1 MELPQVRPAAADGVL
16 RAPSADRTAPGGP
29 RAFPALRVVAP
40 EIEGPEDVVADAD
53 GVLFAGAADGTVWRL
68 RLSATGAVDR
78 AAAVAHTGGRP
89 LGLHSLPGGELLVC
103 DAPRGLL
110 RIDPRQGTVRVLADE
125 VAGAPLRFCSN
136 VTAAADGTV
145 YFTVSSRRYGLDTW
159 LGDFLEHTGTGQLL
173 RLRPGG
179 RPEVLLEGLQF
190 ANGVALAPDESFLA
204 VAETGARRLLRY
216 RLTGPGAGTAGT
228 LARELPGY
236 PDNISLAPDGDF
248 WVALARPPAAG
259 VTLLHGMPRTV
270 RRTAWEVAKRLRL
283 SLPPHP
289 TVRVLAVGPDGRT
302 ARDLRA
308 VRSPYRMVT
317 SVCRTGSLLAMGSVA
332 ERGIAVCALPGA
344 DGDTDGPA
352 PAR

>member
-1 MELPQVRPAAADGVL
+1 MRHGCPAPEDAVSPPFTE
-16 RAPSADRTAPGGP
+16 RAAPGGP

-40 EIEGPEDVVADAD
+40 GIEGPEDVVAD
-53 GVLFAGAADGTVWRL
+53 GEGGLFAGAADGAVWRL
-68 RLSATGAVDR
+68 RLSASGE
-78 AAAVAHTGGRP
+78 VAQATPVGHTGGRP
-89 LGLHSLPGGELLVC
+89 LGLQPLPGGDLLVC
-103 DAPRGLL
+103 DARRGLL
-110 RIDPRQGTVRVLADE
+110 HLDPRRGAVRVLADE

-136 VTAAADGTV
+136 ATAAADGTV
-145 YFTVSSRRYGLDTW
+145 YFTVSSRRHGLDTW

-190 ANGVALAPDESFLA
+190 ANGVALSPDDSYLV
-204 VAETGARRLLRY
+204 VAESGARRLCRY
-216 RLTGPGAGTAGT
+216 WLTGPRAGTADT
-228 LARELPGY
+228 LADGLPGY
-236 PDNISLAPDGDF
+236 PDNLSRGPDGVF
-248 WVALARPPAAG
+248 WVALARPRSAG
-259 VTLLHGMPRTV
+259 VELLHELPRPV

-289 TVRVLAVGPDGRT
+289 TARVLAVRPDGTT
-302 ARDLRA
+302 ACDLRA

-317 SVCRTGSLLAMGSVA
+317 SVCRTGKLLVMGSVA

-344 DGDTDGPA
+344 DRAA